1 MARYEPQR
9 STRGDVEVA
18 RVAARQAATISTE
31 QLRAAGLG
39 PGAVQLRV
47 RNGRLHRVHRGVY
60 IVGVPRLTPRG
71 RLWAAMLAC
80 GGPERAAI
88 SHRSAISVYEL
99 LDERGRVDVNVL
111 GENKAVPGVRVHR
124 SRTLDFER
132 DTILQPDGLRVT
144 TAVRAL
150 HDASATLS
158 DKDLRRACHEA
169 DHRNLLDPDAVVAG
183 RRLRAV
189 LERLADT
196 GPQL

>member
-1 MARYEPQR
+1 MAPCEPQLP
-9 STRGDVEVA
+9 THGDPL
-18 RVAARQAATISTE
+18 VAAIAGRQAAVISVG

-39 PGAVQLRV
+39 RGAIKLRV
-47 RNGRLHRVHRGVY
+47 RRGRLHRVHRGVY
-60 IVGVPRLTPRG
+60 VVGVPRLTPRG

-99 LDERGRVDVNVL
+99 LDDLGPVDVTVL
-111 GENKAVPGVRVHR
+111 GENKSVPGVRVHR

-169 DHRNLLDPDAVVAG
+169 DHR
-183 RRLRAV
+183 
-189 LERLADT
+189 
-196 GPQL
+196 